1 MKKMNN
7 KYLSLLLALALALF
21 VLTGCGTAAPAVS
34 GVELADGGVL
44 HLRVNPE
51 IDVAYNDAGN
61 VTAVTARNDDAA
73 RLLEGYTGYEGRPC
87 REVVTELVSAIG
99 QAGYFVEE
107 VEGESRQI
115 TIEIEAGSQ
124 LPHPEFLDEVV
135 ADVRQ
140 CVSTNSWQS
149 PVDLQG
155 ESDYG
160 MTDYVDTDYGPEND
174 GVTDYNDT
182 DYGPNN
188 DGVTDYNDTDY
199 GPNNDG
205 VTDYND
211 TDYGPNND
219 GVTDYNDTDYGP
231 NNDGVTDYNDT
242 DYGPNN
248 DGVTDYNDTDYGPNN
263 DGVTDYN
270 DTDYGPNNDGVTD
283 YNAGGDSGYD
293 NDDGDSGYEG
303 DSGYDD

>member
-1 MKKMNN
+1 MKKMSN

-51 IDVAYNDAGN
+51 IDVAYDEAGN

-135 ADVRQ
+135 SDVRQ
-140 CVSTNSWQS
+140 CVSTNSWHS
-149 PVDLQG
+149 PVDVQG

-211 TDYGPNND
+211 DGNSGYTAPAPAAPAPAPETNDSGYGDSAYTAPAPAAPAPAPAPAGD
-219 GVTDYNDTDYGP
+219 SGYDD
-231 NNDGVTDYNDT
+231 
-242 DYGPNN
+242 
-248 DGVTDYNDTDYGPNN
+248 
-263 DGVTDYN
+263 
-270 DTDYGPNNDGVTD
+270 
-283 YNAGGDSGYD
+283 GGDSGYD
-293 NDDGDSGYEG
+293 DGG
-303 DSGYDD
+303 DSGYDDGGDSGYDD

>member
-1 MKKMNN
+1 MKKMSN

-21 VLTGCGTAAPAVS
+21 VLTGCGTAAPDAS

-51 IDVAYNDAGN
+51 IDVAYDEAGN
-61 VTAVTARNDDAA
+61 VTTVTARNDDAA

-135 ADVRQ
+135 SDVRQ
-140 CVSTNSWQS
+140 CVSTNSWHS
-149 PVDLQG
+149 PVDVQG

-263 DGVTDYN
+263 DGVTDY
-270 DTDYGPNNDGVTD
+270 
-283 YNAGGDSGYD
+283 
-293 NDDGDSGYEG
+293 DDKHAI
-303 DSGYDD
+303 